1 MAGQIDEEELIE
13 APLADQFRRQRA
25 YIITGGGHEH
35 DGPHLVLI
43 APWCKNL
50 AFIFA
55 TSFVYGNLHDVR
67 YTALGTLWSFI
78 RPDGTLYGELKG
90 GLRTDDNDTG
100 VYRGITGGKYL
111 ADTKHGRTYR
121 GAITFENTVGALA
134 ELNSV
139 LAVFELEIDDSNKVN
154 YRTWELV

>member
-1 MAGQIDEEELIE
+1 
-13 APLADQFRRQRA
+13 
-25 YIITGGGHEH
+25 
-35 DGPHLVLI
+35 
-43 APWCKNL
+43 
-50 AFIFA
+50 
-55 TSFVYGNLHDVR
+55 
-67 YTALGTLWSFI
+67 
-78 RPDGTLYGELKG
+78 LKG

-111 ADTKHGRTYR
+111 ADTTHGRTYR

>member
-1 MAGQIDEEELIE
+1 MVIHTERRKLMTTIGRLLTEEQGRLTVRRVISVDEGAAKVETTFETSGL
-13 APLADQFRRQRA
+13 F
-25 YIITGGGHEH
+25 
-35 DGPHLVLI
+35 DGAH
-43 APWCKNL
+43 
-50 AFIFA
+50 
-55 TSFVYGNLHDVR
+55 

-78 RPDGTLYGELKG
+78 RPDGTLYGELMG

-111 ADTKHGRTYR
+111 ADAKHSYR

>member
-1 MAGQIDEEELIE
+1 MTSIGRLLTEEQGLLTVRRVLSVDDGAAKVE
-13 APLADQFRRQRA
+13 ATF
-25 YIITGGGHEH
+25 E
-35 DGPHLVLI
+35 
-43 APWCKNL
+43 
-50 AFIFA
+50 
-55 TSFVYGNLHDVR
+55 TSGFLHGVH
-67 YTALGTLWSFI
+67 YTALGTLWSVI

-100 VYRGITGGKYL
+100 VYRGITGGEYL
-111 ADTKHGRTYR
+111 ADTKHSRTYR